1 VVGANGDCIMFRPG
15 DFNELF
21 AEPNEASESLIEG
34 LEFLRPPPF
43 FENKPILSRLLCTN
57 R

>member
-1 VVGANGDCIMFRPG
+1 MVGEKGEGILPRPG
-15 DFNELF
+15 DFKELVE
-21 AEPNEASESLIEG
+21 EPNEASESRIDG
-34 LEFLRPPPF
+34 LEVLRPPPF